1 MLEFH
6 QVGIA
11 SDHFRWQLI
20 KSGVLVDSQR
30 LMTRIRHC
38 VECPKCGTRYLVPC
52 SPYRNGSYLIP
63 TVVGSWE
70 EYVLYCSCR
79 IGNVASR
86 WKWSEMK
93 KYEITK
99 AAYERGFGTSDEILL
114 IQNAPQEAWSPDVSR
129 YLDNWKSM
137 EKRKN
142 SL

>member
-1 MLEFH
+1 
-6 QVGIA
+6 
-11 SDHFRWQLI
+11 
-20 KSGVLVDSQR
+20 
-30 LMTRIRHC
+30 MTRIRHC

-63 TVVGSWE
+63 TMEGSWE

-79 IGNVASR
+79 VGNVASR

-93 KYEITK
+93 KYEVTK
-99 AAYERGFGTSDEILL
+99 AAFDRGYGTPDEILL
-114 IQNAPQEAWSPDVSR
+114 IQNEAHEAWSPDVSR
-129 YLDNWKSM
+129 YLDNWKAM